1 MAHAPERRGRY
12 RHAGKRRAAKRRRFY
27 RGRTMSVFAVLAV
40 LLLGACTSLA
50 VYYNMQLGD
59 VDRISALKNDARRP
73 ELAADAR
80 GALNILLMGIDNGD
94 NGTTVKQ
101 ELADGDWT
109 PGAFRSDTLMILHIT
124 RDHDAAYLV
133 SIPRDSYVPIPGY
146 GHSKINAAFSYGG
159 PLLTQRTVE
168 KLTNVR
174 IDHLAMIDWS
184 SFKDLTTALG
194 GVQITIPQTFTDTH
208 NHRTWEEGT
217 YNLKGA
223 KALQYVRTRYGL
235 TNGDFDRIQRQQNFL
250 RAMLHKMLSQDTVS
264 NPIKLTNVL
273 KVLTDNLTVD
283 SGFSA
288 GEMRDLALSLRGL
301 HGNDVEYLT
310 APWASYATRDG
321 ESVVRL
327 DKVEAKAL
335 FSAVRHDHIDHYL
348 KKYGGDTLPKA
359 SKVN

>member
-1 MAHAPERRGRY
+1 MAHAPERRGRH
-12 RHAGKRRAAKRRRFY
+12 RHRGKRRADKPSRFY
-27 RGRTMSVFAVLAV
+27 RGRAAMAFAVMAV

-59 VDRISALKNDARRP
+59 VDRISALSNDSRRP
-73 ELAADAR
+73 AQAAGTE
-80 GALNILLMGIDNGD
+80 GALNILLMGTDNG
-94 NGTTVKQ
+94 NSGTSIKQ
-101 ELADGDWT
+101 ELADGQWT
-109 PGAFRSDTLMILHIT
+109 PGAYRSDTLMILHIT

-133 SIPRDSYVPIPGY
+133 SIPRDSYVPIPGH
-146 GHSKINAAFSYGG
+146 GHDKINAAFSYGG

-208 NHRTWEEGT
+208 NHRTWEKGT
-217 YNLKGA
+217 YNLEGA

-250 RAMLHKMLSQDTVS
+250 RAMLHKMLSQGTVS

-283 SGFSA
+283 ATFSP

-301 HGNDVEYLT
+301 HGDDVEYLT
-310 APWASYATRDG
+310 APLGSYDTENG

-327 DKVEAKAL
+327 RKKESDAL
-335 FSAVRHDHIDHYL
+335 FSAVRNDNIEAYL
-348 KKYGGDTLPKA
+348 HKYGGDTLPDA
-359 SKVN
+359 DKVN

>member
-1 MAHAPERRGRY
+1 M
-12 RHAGKRRAAKRRRFY
+12 
-27 RGRTMSVFAVLAV
+27 VFAVLAV

-50 VYYNMQLGD
+50 VYYNMQLGN
-59 VDRISALKNDARRP
+59 VDRISALENDSRRP

-101 ELADGDWT
+101 ELADGHWT

-124 RDHDAAYLV
+124 RDHKAAYLV
-133 SIPRDSYVPIPGY
+133 SIPRDSYVEIPGY
-146 GHSKINAAFSYGG
+146 GHDKINAAFSYGG

-168 KLTNVR
+168 NLTDVR

-194 GVQITIPQTFTDTH
+194 GVQITIPQTFTDDH
-208 NHRTWEEGT
+208 NHRTWEKGT

-250 RAMLHKMLSQDTVS
+250 RAMLHKMLSQGTVS

-283 SGFSA
+283 EDFGP

-310 APWASYATRDG
+310 APLGSYDTENG

-327 DKVEAKAL
+327 DKVEANAL
-335 FSAVRHDHIDHYL
+335 FSAVRHDNIDHYL
-348 KKYGGDTLPKA
+348 HKYGGDTLPKA
-359 SKVN
+359 DKVN